1 MGDRPPQEGCRPA
14 DARDLPRLAA
24 LAGQAVAELR
34 TGRGG
39 SVWARRE
46 ARRSPYEAALEHE
59 LADPDH
65 HVVVGTLDDE
75 VLAYGAVHVEK
86 LRDGGLLGVLDD
98 LYTEPE
104 ARELGLGE
112 AMMEA
117 LVAWCSERGCFGI
130 DGFAL
135 PGERHTKNFFESF
148 GLVARGIVV
157 HRPLP

>member
-1 MGDRPPQEGCRPA
+1 MGEPAPQEGCRPA
-14 DARDLPRLAA
+14 RASDLPRLAT

-34 TGRGG
+34 AGRGG
-39 SVWARRE
+39 AVWVRRE
-46 ARRSPYEAALEHE
+46 ARRSPYEPTFEHQ

-65 HVVVGTLDDE
+65 HVVVGTLDDD
-75 VLAYGAVHVEK
+75 VLAYGVAHVEK
-86 LRDGGLLGVLDD
+86 LRDGGVLGVLDD

-112 AMMEA
+112 AMME
-117 LVAWCSERGCFGI
+117 LLIAWCTERGCFGI
-130 DGFAL
+130 DAFAL